1 MHLIYNDDN
10 VYRMRKCIGTY
21 TDLAL
26 KVRSTQDEYDALC
39 KCCADAGID
48 IPNIAKTDA
57 SGISGDT
64 KFHTDMAAC
73 VEAYDI
79 LIARQKALSCANKKL
94 KKCLKKEGVI

>member
-1 MHLIYNDDN
+1 MSYTDDN

-39 KCCADAGID
+39 KCCADVGID
-48 IPNIAKTDA
+48 IPNIAETDA
-57 SGISGDT
+57 SGISGNT